1 MEAKDFSLTDL
12 LHRETQF
19 FIPIFQRNYA
29 WDSKNC
35 KKLFDDIISIAK
47 DTNRPCHFIGSII
60 YLRTTPF
67 SSSINEYAVIDGQQ
81 RLTTISLLFLAL
93 ADYSKEFYKTTEE
106 YENSDTCEEKL
117 KNKYLVNQ
125 YAKGS
130 LYSKIKLTG
139 IDNKVYLHLIKQSL
153 EENAKSRA
161 LPEGV
166 LYSSVHKN
174 YVELLNLMRKGKY
187 SPDFILTGIQKLKI
201 VDIPLSKED
210 NPQLVFETVNSTGK
224 SLTEA
229 QKIKNYILMT
239 VPPDEQDDLYNEYW
253 LPMEKSL
260 SAYFDSFFSYYV
272 SLKIRKRV
280 GKEYYNTFKEFI
292 QSSKTGTTEAVKEI
306 SRFSKHF
313 LRLKNNSGS
322 KPIDV
327 IINNIL
333 STDQLLITPTLM
345 QILDDVETKKCSTS
359 DAIKVLEIIEAYW
372 IRRALCNL
380 PSNTAGTVCFI
391 MLKNLGKANY
401 VKDFCE
407 AILKLT
413 PAQRIPDDIELARK
427 LKDTPLYGKSICR
440 MVLDRI
446 EAHENKDYTH
456 SSNHTIE
463 HIMPQTIKPSSEIPV
478 DKKEKYDWASDLGE
492 NWEQIHKTYVD
503 TIGNL
508 TLTGFNSKYQNYRFV
523 VKRDMKDGYKQT
535 PIRISKSLGDLDK
548 WSEEEIISR
557 SAQLAQII
565 AQIWKYPKKAVQKRL
580 F

>member
-1 MEAKDFSLTDL
+1 MEAKDFSLTEL

-19 FIPIFQRNYA
+19 YIPIFQRNYA

-60 YLRTTPF
+60 YLSTNPF
-67 SSSINEYAVIDGQQ
+67 SSSIKECAVIDGQQ
-81 RLTTISLLFLAL
+81 RLTTISLLLLAL
-93 ADYSKEFYKTTEE
+93 ADYSKEYYKTKDE
-106 YENSDTCEEKL
+106 YEDSETCEEKL

-125 YAKGS
+125 YAKAN
-130 LYSKIKLTG
+130 LYSKLMLTG
-139 IDNKVYLHLIKQSL
+139 IDNKVYLHLLKETL
-153 EENAKSRA
+153 EEKAKSRSM
-161 LPEGV
+161 PDGIS
-166 LYSSVHKN
+166 YSAIHKN
-174 YVELLNLMRKGKY
+174 YLELLNLMKKVRY
-187 SPDFILTGIQKLKI
+187 TPDFILSGIQKLKI

-239 VPPDEQDDLYNEYW
+239 VPPEEQDDLYNDYW

-260 SAYFDSFFSYYV
+260 SCFFDSFFSYYV
-272 SLKIRKRV
+272 SLKIRNRV
-280 GKEYYNTFKEFI
+280 GKEYYNTFKEFM
-292 QSSKTGTTEAVKEI
+292 QSSKMNTSEAVKEI

-313 LRLKNNSGS
+313 LRVKKNNGT
-322 KPIDV
+322 KQID
-327 IINNIL
+327 IIISNIL
-333 STDQLLITPTLM
+333 LTDQLLITPVLM
-345 QILDDVETKKCSTS
+345 QILDDVETKKCSMS

-372 IRRALCNL
+372 IRRALCNF

-391 MLKNLGKANY
+391 MLKNLGKDDY
-401 VKDFCE
+401 VKGFRE
-407 AILKLT
+407 AIHNLT
-413 PAQRIPDDIELARK
+413 PAQRIPDDAELTRK
-427 LKDTPLYGKSICR
+427 LKDTPLYGKKICR
-440 MVLDRI
+440 MILDRI

-463 HIMPQTIKPSSEIPV
+463 HIMPQTVKPSAEIPG

-492 NWEQIHKTYVD
+492 NWEQIHKIYID

-508 TLTGFNSKYQNYRFV
+508 TLTGFNSEYQNYRFI
-523 VKRDMKDGYKQT
+523 VKRDMEDGYKQT
-535 PIRISKSLGDLDK
+535 PIRISKSLGDLSK
-548 WSEEEIISR
+548 WGEEEIVSR

-565 AQIWKYPKKAVQKRL
+565 AQIWKYPKKPGPKPL

>member
-1 MEAKDFSLTDL
+1 
-12 LHRETQF
+12 
-19 FIPIFQRNYA
+19 
-29 WDSKNC
+29 
-35 KKLFDDIISIAK
+35 
-47 DTNRPCHFIGSII
+47 
-60 YLRTTPF
+60 
-67 SSSINEYAVIDGQQ
+67 
-81 RLTTISLLFLAL
+81 
-93 ADYSKEFYKTTEE
+93 
-106 YENSDTCEEKL
+106 
-117 KNKYLVNQ
+117 
-125 YAKGS
+125 
-130 LYSKIKLTG
+130 
-139 IDNKVYLHLIKQSL
+139 
-153 EENAKSRA
+153 
-161 LPEGV
+161 
-166 LYSSVHKN
+166 
-174 YVELLNLMRKGKY
+174 
-187 SPDFILTGIQKLKI
+187 
-201 VDIPLSKED
+201 
-210 NPQLVFETVNSTGK
+210 
-224 SLTEA
+224 
-229 QKIKNYILMT
+229 MT

>member
-229 QKIKNYILMT
+229 QKIKNFILMT